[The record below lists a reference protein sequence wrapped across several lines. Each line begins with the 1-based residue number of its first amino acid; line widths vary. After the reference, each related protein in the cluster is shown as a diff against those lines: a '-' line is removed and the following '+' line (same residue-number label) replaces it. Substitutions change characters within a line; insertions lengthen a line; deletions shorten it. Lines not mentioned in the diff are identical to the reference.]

1 VGDSKLLIA
10 VDMFNEIDN
19 FFFKIKC
26 CTTTTTFL
34 NFVRRLSNMA
44 QVDFFDTL
52 AIGCWPP
59 NLAVLRRG
67 TLGMIWSDGLKK
79 YAPVHD
85 IEPWFEIRCKFPPV
99 NGA

>member
-1 VGDSKLLIA
+1 MLYNNHYFFELLSTSV
-10 VDMFNEIDN
+10 VD
-19 FFFKIKC
+19 
-26 CTTTTTFL
+26 
-34 NFVRRLSNMA
+34 SNMA
-44 QVDFFDTL
+44 EVDFFDTL

-85 IEPWFEIRCKFPPV
+85 IEPWFEISCKFRPV